1 MSCKD
6 SREMWMKQKDE
17 PIRVA
22 QIMGKLWAGGVE
34 MVVFNYYRAIDK
46 SKIQFDFYYDADSTV
61 EPPQD
66 LIDMGARFYKIPPYQ
81 KLPQYIRELKKHLKE
96 NQYLIVHSH
105 LNTLSVFPLFVAWMC
120 RVPVRVA
127 HNHSVPSGKELKRD
141 ALKYFL
147 RIFGRVFPTDYFA
160 CSEKAGRWM
169 FGNRNYDAG
178 KVVVIKNAT
187 DFERF
192 RVGEELKKIAQS
204 DSRIK
209 IISYEKNR
217 GLNHALNEC
226 LAVSQGK
233 YIARQDDDDVS
244 KPERLKK
251 QVQFLDENREYAIV
265 GTCADVFDNN
275 GIWGEYTVPEK
286 PQKGDF
292 LWNSPFMHPTTM
304 MRKAELLS
312 GGGYREAKETRR
324 CEDYDLF
331 MNLYAK
337 GYRGYNIQ
345 EKLYYYRIVR
355 DEKNKHRPMKYR
367 VDEMIVRFRGYKNM
381 RMLLRG
387 MPYVFKPV
395 IIGLIPQSI
404 LKQIKQSRY

>member
-1 MSCKD
+1 MPNVS
-6 SREMWMKQKDE
+6 
-17 PIRVA
+17 I
-22 QIMGKLWAGGVE
+22 IMGVYNCKNYNLLRKSVE
-34 MVVFNYYRAIDK
+34 SILQQTYKDYEFIICNDG
-46 SKIQFDFYYDADSTV
+46 ST
-61 EPPQD
+61 
-66 LIDMGARFYKIPPYQ
+66 
-81 KLPQYIRELKKHLKE
+81 
-96 NQYLIVHSH
+96 N
-105 LNTLSVFPLFVAWMC
+105 NTL
-120 RVPVRVA
+120 
-127 HNHSVPSGKELKRD
+127 
-141 ALKYFL
+141 
-147 RIFGRVFPTDYFA
+147 
-160 CSEKAGRWM
+160 
-169 FGNRNYDAG
+169 
-178 KVVVIKNAT
+178 
-187 DFERF
+187 
-192 RVGEELKKIAQS
+192 EELKKIAQS

-233 YIARQDDDDVS
+233 YIARQDDDDIS

-251 QVQFLDENREYAIV
+251 QVQFLDENPEYAIV
-265 GTCADVFDNN
+265 GTCADVFDDN

-304 MRKAELLS
+304 MRKGDLLS
-312 GGGYREAKETRR
+312 GG
-324 CEDYDLF
+324 
-331 MNLYAK
+331 

-367 VDEMIVRFRGYKNM
+367 VDEMIVRFRGYRNM
-381 RMLLRG
+381 GILLKG
-387 MPYVFKPV
+387 MPYVFKPI

>member
-1 MSCKD
+1 MVKVSIIMGVYNCKD
-6 SREMWMKQKDE
+6 KSLLKNSVQSIINQTYTDWEFIICNDGSTDDTLNYLYE
-17 PIRVA
+17 IE
-22 QIMGKLWAGGVE
+22 KLDNRIK
-34 MVVFNYYRAIDK
+34 VVSY
-46 SKIQFDFYYDADSTV
+46 
-61 EPPQD
+61 
-66 LIDMGARFYKIPPYQ
+66 
-81 KLPQYIRELKKHLKE
+81 KE
-96 NQYLIVHSH
+96 NKG
-105 LNTLSVFPLFVAWMC
+105 LS
-120 RVPVRVA
+120 
-127 HNHSVPSGKELKRD
+127 
-141 ALKYFL
+141 Y
-147 RIFGRVFPTDYFA
+147 
-160 CSEKAGRWM
+160 
-169 FGNRNYDAG
+169 
-178 KVVVIKNAT
+178 
-187 DFERF
+187 
-192 RVGEELKKIAQS
+192 
-204 DSRIK
+204 
-209 IISYEKNR
+209 
-217 GLNHALNEC
+217 ALNYSLKMASGE
-226 LAVSQGK
+226 

-251 QVQFLDENREYAIV
+251 QVRFLDENREYAIV

-387 MPYVFKPV
+387 MPYVLKPV

-404 LKQIKQSRY
+404 LKQIKRSRY